1 MFFTTLLLAL
11 LVHVSAGP
19 PNHSEDV
26 TWASLPD
33 AFAEAAATGQ
43 PVLVYVHAAWC
54 GPCRQMEA
62 AVFSEVAPLLARFA
76 RAELDYADHES
87 RLTLGDHTRS
97 PFAWARH
104 FGAVGT
110 PTFVLLEPDGTP
122 ITRVQGAQT
131 ADAFALLLAFVATD
145 AYRHTDF
152 ASYAAHAQAA
162 QSGG

>member
-1 MFFTTLLLAL
+1 MFFATLLLTL
-11 LVHVSAGP
+11 LASATPGTD
-19 PNHSEDV
+19 DV

-33 AFAEAAATGQ
+33 AFAEAAATDR

-62 AVFSEVAPLLARFA
+62 AVFPEVAPLLSRFA

-87 RLTLGDHTRS
+87 RLVVGDHARS
-97 PFAWARH
+97 PFAWAQH
-104 FGAVGT
+104 FGAAGT

-122 ITRVQGAQT
+122 ITRVQGSQSV
-131 ADAFALLLAFVATD
+131 DAFALLLAYVATD
-145 AYRHTDF
+145 AYQHTDF

-162 QSGG
+162 QPGG

>member
-33 AFAEAAATGQ
+33 AFAEAAATDR

-62 AVFSEVAPLLARFA
+62 AVFPEVAPLLARFA

-87 RLTLGDHTRS
+87 HLTLGDHTRS
-97 PFAWARH
+97 PFAWAQH
-104 FGAVGT
+104 FGATGT
-110 PTFVLLEPDGTP
+110 PAFILFEPDGTL
-122 ITRVQGAQT
+122 ITRVQGTQSV
-131 ADAFALLLAFVATD
+131 DAFALLLAYVATD
-145 AYRHTDF
+145 AYQYT
-152 ASYAAHAQAA
+152 
-162 QSGG
+162 